1 MRRSGIRRIRTTSN
15 GSGKSSGDL
24 KRFLIISAA
33 LVVAIIAYTTI
44 STWNME
50 MTLRQR
56 LLKVAYPVFTALG
69 RLTGAHAETRMNE
82 HGSKPRMPVYEIP
95 ITMNDGSV
103 KTLSEF
109 EGKKIMIVN
118 TASDCGYTRQFDD
131 LQKLYEQEAGKL
143 VIIGFPSND
152 FKEQE
157 KGSDAEIE
165 AYCRRNYGVTF
176 PLAQKSKVSKGEGQH
191 AIYQWLSSKEKNGWN
206 SKSPS
211 WNFSKYLIDEQ
222 GTLTHYF
229 DPAVDPGGKEI
240 MTAIQR

>member
-1 MRRSGIRRIRTTSN
+1 MR
-15 GSGKSSGDL
+15 KL
-24 KRFLIISAA
+24 VIISSV
-33 LVVAIIAYTTI
+33 LIVAIIIYTTI

-50 MTLRQR
+50 MTFRQKLLRS
-56 LLKVAYPVFTALG
+56 VYPVFTALG
-69 RLTGAHAETRMNE
+69 RLTGAHAETRINE
-82 HGSKPRMPVYEIP
+82 HKAKPGTPVFDIP
-95 ITMNDGSV
+95 VIMNDGSV
-103 KTLSEF
+103 KKLSEF
-109 EGKKIMIVN
+109 AGKKIMIVN

-131 LQKLYEQEAGKL
+131 LQKLYEQESGKL

-211 WNFSKYLIDEQ
+211 WNFSKYLINEQ
-222 GTLTHYF
+222 GVLTHYF
-229 DPAVDPGGKEI
+229 DPAVDPVGKEI
-240 MTAIQR
+240 LKAIQL